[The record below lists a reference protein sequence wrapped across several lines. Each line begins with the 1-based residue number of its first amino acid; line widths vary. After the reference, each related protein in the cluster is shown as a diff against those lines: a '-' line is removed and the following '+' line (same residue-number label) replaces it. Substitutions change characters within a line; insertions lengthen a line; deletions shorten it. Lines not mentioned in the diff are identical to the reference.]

1 MERPVAIAGGGR
13 EIRVLVTVLLPAP
26 IRRVLRP
33 CSGAGSPSPDRR
45 HRAPRADRQD
55 PAHPAPG
62 RRPRRP
68 VEAGN
73 STVTNRPI
81 RRSTPPAPGRR
92 PPTAL
97 PAPDPPDAQM
107 LSELMPLDPIEF
119 HHGLDRLCH
128 GAAFPPS
135 NARRVGPRPAVT
147 PFDGQSPPREVK
159 LNKWWSPFRR

>member
-97 PAPDPPDAQM
+97 PAPCPPPA
-107 LSELMPLDPIEF
+107 LRPSSTPAP
-119 HHGLDRLCH
+119 RR
-128 GAAFPPS
+128 ASRPPQ
-135 NARRVGPRPAVT
+135 RPPRPACSSCTSWIGVT
-147 PFDGQSPPREVK
+147 PLKSCLLYTSDAADEEDSVD
-159 LNKWWSPFRR
+159 